1 VAIHVGKA
9 LLVVGSSY
17 RLEWNFPGGSVRPGE
32 TPAAAA
38 KRELVEEIGLAAYP
52 LLPAGEASGLGR
64 AARPGAFLRIEAGSA
79 ARIAARQPR
88 NHHRAAGVA
97 KRAARHGVDWTR
109 RGLSRQNIY
118 ARLPQW
124 LTFVRDARA
133 VFGKAPLRTPNPYR
147 ECLESGGDPSA
158 RGMTDRVIAGRAS
171 AVRGRLCTRR
181 PSFAGFR
188 VSSIIYDAA

>member
-1 VAIHVGKA
+1 MRPATVVDAAWRIAFRLGFPVARIWWHLRRPHYEGALVAIHVGKA

-88 NHHRAAGVA
+88 NHHREAAIA
-97 KRAARHGVDWTR
+97 KRVARHGVD
-109 RGLSRQNIY
+109 
-118 ARLPQW
+118 
-124 LTFVRDARA
+124 
-133 VFGKAPLRTPNPYR
+133 
-147 ECLESGGDPSA
+147 
-158 RGMTDRVIAGRAS
+158 
-171 AVRGRLCTRR
+171 
-181 PSFAGFR
+181 
-188 VSSIIYDAA
+188 